1 MTRGKLDFQKMRIH
15 VLTLKFDPARE
26 AFDDGELRDFIKDKE
41 IVSCDS
47 SFFSRNGQQY
57 LSLVVAYHVSETE
70 PEVSA
75 ETTRKTGK
83 TAAWRSMVSDADM
96 PLFNAMRDW
105 RNERAKKEGIPVYV
119 ISNNTELAHI
129 VTEKPKSLNALRA
142 IPGIGKA
149 KTERYG
155 SDILKAL
162 WPKRKP
168 VETPADQNEGAPGA
182 SPAADDGAAPV
193 SKAENPAESLET
205 GQAELPLKGTE
216 HDPPSE

>member
-1 MTRGKLDFQKMRIH
+1 MRIRI
-15 VLTLKFDPARE
+15 LTLKFDPARE
-26 AFDDGELRDFIKDKE
+26 AFDDAELRDFIKDKE

-47 SFFSRNGQQY
+47 TFFSRNGQQY
-57 LSLVVAYHVSETE
+57 LSLVVAYHVSETK

-129 VTEKPKSLNALRA
+129 VTEKPQSLNALRA

-149 KTERYG
+149 KAERYG
-155 SDILKAL
+155 KEILKAL
-162 WPKRKP
+162 WPKGVDEKAQTDQKEDSPEPTPTP
-168 VETPADQNEGAPGA
+168 VGNDE
-182 SPAADDGAAPV
+182 AAPD
-193 SKAENPAESLET
+193 SETENPKEAAGT
-205 GQAELPLKGTE
+205 AQARLPLKGTE